1 MKSCIQCGTEADD
14 DVRTCG
20 QCGRKFSFVSDTA
33 GESKMNTDVGIN
45 VEQRPTGKNAKLIG
59 GLTLGVGLS
68 AFLCSLLVSTTG
80 YDGSLD
86 PNALSMKWALAW
98 FGAGFF
104 HFGLL
109 IWLVG
114 YVVHAIS
121 FLPGKNEK

>member
-1 MKSCIQCGTEADD
+1 MKSCIQCGTEAAD
-14 DVRTCG
+14 DVRICG
-20 QCGRKFSFVSDTA
+20 QCGREFNKTGPTWV
-33 GESKMNTDVGIN
+33 ESPSKSSETPYI
-45 VEQRPTGKNAKLIG
+45 EARPTGKNAKLIG
-59 GLTLGVGLS
+59 GLLLGIGLFT
-68 AFLCSLLVSTTG
+68 FLCSFLVNTTG

-86 PNALSMKWALAW
+86 VDALNMKLAFTW

-121 FLPGKNEK
+121 FLPKKDEH

>member
-1 MKSCIQCGTEADD
+1 MKNCIECGTQASDEIS
-14 DVRTCG
+14 VCP
-20 QCGRKFSFVSDTA
+20 QCGRDFNKTGVTWA
-33 GESKMNTDVGIN
+33 ESPSTSSEITSI
-45 VEQRPTGKNAKLIG
+45 ETRPSGKNAKLIG
-59 GLTLGVGLS
+59 GLLLGAGLF
-68 AFLCSLLVSTTG
+68 AFLCSLMVSTTG
-80 YDGSLD
+80 YDGPLD

-121 FLPGKNEK
+121 FLPKKDEH